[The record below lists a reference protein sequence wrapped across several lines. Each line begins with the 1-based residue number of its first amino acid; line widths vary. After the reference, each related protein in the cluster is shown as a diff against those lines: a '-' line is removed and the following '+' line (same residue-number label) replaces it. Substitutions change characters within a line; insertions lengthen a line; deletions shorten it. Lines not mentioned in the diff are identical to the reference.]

1 MTRWDLADKKSKVSV
16 IFEILF
22 LVQAIS
28 LAFTFGDPKNRY
40 HPTAWIG
47 TIISKLTPL
56 TKNENPYLEK
66 LGGIF
71 IIIIPVVVV
80 VTLLLILDS
89 GISFLT
95 TDWVTIVV
103 SGVVVVIL
111 LKTTIAIR
119 GMEKHAISVLES
131 LENNNLDMAR
141 NYLSMIVKR
150 NTTNLDKNHVIS
162 GVLESISENTVDG
175 ITGPMFYY
183 AFFGLPGAFIYR
195 IINTADSMIG
205 YKNDIFKNIGW
216 FTATCDTILN
226 YIPSRLT
233 GLLMIF
239 SAAILQNNWRHS
251 YKVMIRDGK
260 KTESPNAG
268 YPMAALAGAL
278 ETKFEKINHYNLGDG
293 EIILTK
299 QHVISAIK
307 IMKLTSILFFGI
319 ITIPIILILSVIG
332 WWIYV

>member
-1 MTRWDLADKKSKVSV
+1 MIFESISV
-16 IFEILF
+16 IGFAILID
-22 LVQAIS
+22 LI
-28 LAFTFGDPKNRY
+28 FGDPKNRY

-47 TIISKLTPL
+47 ILIAKFTPIAKNQNIIYEKIGGVLIILIISS
-56 TKNENPYLEK
+56 
-66 LGGIF
+66 I
-71 IIIIPVVVV
+71 VA
-80 VTLLLILDS
+80 LLLLSLDI
-89 GISFLT
+89 GISLIS
-95 TDWVTIVV
+95 TDYV
-103 SGVVVVIL
+103 SMIMSVIIGALL

-131 LENNNLDMAR
+131 LENDNLDMAR

-205 YKNDIFKNIGW
+205 YKNDIFKNVGW

-278 ETKFEKINHYNLGDG
+278 ETKFEKINHYKLGDG

-307 IMKLTSILFFGI
+307 IMRLTSILFFGI
-319 ITIPIILILSVIG
+319 ITIPIILILSFIG

>member
-1 MTRWDLADKKSKVSV
+1 MILESISV
-16 IFEILF
+16 IGFAILID
-22 LVQAIS
+22 LI
-28 LAFTFGDPKNRY
+28 FGDPKNRY

-47 TIISKLTPL
+47 MLIAKFTPIAKNQNVIYEKIGGVLIILIVSSIVALLLLSLDVGISLISTDYVSMIIS
-56 TKNENPYLEK
+56 
-66 LGGIF
+66 
-71 IIIIPVVVV
+71 V
-80 VTLLLILDS
+80 
-89 GISFLT
+89 
-95 TDWVTIVV
+95 IV
-103 SGVVVVIL
+103 GALL

-131 LENNNLDMAR
+131 LENDNLDMAR

-150 NTTNLDKNHVIS
+150 KTTNLDKNHVIS

-183 AFFGLPGAFIYR
+183 AFFGLPGAFVYR
-195 IINTADSMIG
+195 IVNTADSMIG
-205 YKNDIFKNIGW
+205 YKNDLFKNIGW

-239 SAAILQNNWRHS
+239 SAAILQNNWRYS

-278 ETKFEKINHYNLGDG
+278 ETKFEKINHYKLGDG
-293 EIILTK
+293 DIILTK

-319 ITIPIILILSVIG
+319 ITIPIILILSFIG

>member
-1 MTRWDLADKKSKVSV
+1 MIFESISV
-16 IFEILF
+16 IGFAILID
-22 LVQAIS
+22 LI
-28 LAFTFGDPKNRY
+28 FGDPKNRY

-47 TIISKLTPL
+47 ILIAKFTPIAKNQNIIYEKIGGVLIILIISS
-56 TKNENPYLEK
+56 
-66 LGGIF
+66 I
-71 IIIIPVVVV
+71 VA
-80 VTLLLILDS
+80 LLLLSLDI
-89 GISFLT
+89 GISLIS
-95 TDWVTIVV
+95 TDYV
-103 SGVVVVIL
+103 SMIMYVIIGALL

-131 LENNNLDMAR
+131 LENDNLDMAR

-205 YKNDIFKNIGW
+205 YKNDIFKNVGW

-278 ETKFEKINHYNLGDG
+278 ETKFEKINHYKLGDG

-299 QHVISAIK
+299 QHVLSAIK

-319 ITIPIILILSVIG
+319 ITIPIILILSFIG

>member
-1 MTRWDLADKKSKVSV
+1 MIFESISV
-16 IFEILF
+16 IGFAILID
-22 LVQAIS
+22 LI
-28 LAFTFGDPKNRY
+28 FGDPKNRY

-47 TIISKLTPL
+47 MLIAKFTPITKNQNIIYEKIGGVLIILIISS
-56 TKNENPYLEK
+56 
-66 LGGIF
+66 I
-71 IIIIPVVVV
+71 VA
-80 VTLLLILDS
+80 LLLLSLDI
-89 GISFLT
+89 GISLIS
-95 TDWVTIVV
+95 TDYV
-103 SGVVVVIL
+103 SMIMSVIIGALL

-205 YKNDIFKNIGW
+205 YKNDIFKNVGW

-278 ETKFEKINHYNLGDG
+278 ETKFEKINHYKLGDG

-319 ITIPIILILSVIG
+319 ITIPIILILSFIG

>member
-1 MTRWDLADKKSKVSV
+1 MIIESISIIGFAILIDL
-16 IFEILF
+16 IL
-22 LVQAIS
+22 
-28 LAFTFGDPKNRY
+28 GDPKNRY

-47 TIISKLTPL
+47 TFIAKLTTI
-56 TKNENPYLEK
+56 TKNQNSTFEK
-66 LGGIF
+66 IGGMIM
-71 IIIIPVVVV
+71 IIIISSVVI
-80 VTLLLILDS
+80 LLLSGLNF
-89 GISFLT
+89 GISLISV
-95 TDWVTIVV
+95 DYI
-103 SGVVVVIL
+103 SLILSVVIGALL

-119 GMEKHAISVLES
+119 GMEKHAISVLDS
-131 LENNNLDMAR
+131 LESNDLDLAR

-150 NTTNLDKNHVIS
+150 NTTKLDKNHVLS

-183 AFFGLPGAFIYR
+183 AFFGLFGAFVYR
-195 IINTADSMIG
+195 IINTADSMVG
-205 YKNDIFKNIGW
+205 YKNDIFKNLGW
-216 FTATCDTILN
+216 FTAKCDTILN

-233 GLLMIF
+233 GLIMVI
-239 SAAILQNNWRHS
+239 SAAILQNNWKNS

-278 ETKFEKINHYNLGDG
+278 ETKFEKINHYKLGDG

-299 QHVISAIK
+299 DHVLSAIK

-319 ITIPIILILSVIG
+319 ITIPIIFVLSILG
-332 WWIYV
+332 WWLYV